1 VQTILITGANG
12 NIGRVLSS
20 HLQPNYHL
28 RCLDLQPTTD
38 IVDSIVADVN
48 DYEAICEAMNGVDIA
63 IHLAANPDQ
72 EQSWQDVYTTG
83 IGGTYNVLEAAR
95 QAGVKKV
102 IYASSILVSSLKSLH
117 QGLKVSPEQ
126 LPQPDSLYGVG
137 KVCGEVL
144 GRMFA
149 TEYQMTIICLR
160 IGAFTATNDL
170 KIYSEFRRRNWCSG
184 RDLAQLVEKCLQ
196 ADLRGF
202 HIFYGSSDN
211 TNNQMDISNSRNSI
225 DYQPQDNAELRLES
239 RSEENLRIIRHK
251 LSKIKRQ
258 LIR

>member
-1 VQTILITGANG
+1 MQTILITGANG

-28 RCLDLQPTTD
+28 RYLDLQPTAN
-38 IVDSIVADVN
+38 IVDPIVADVN
-48 DYEAICEAMNGVDIA
+48 DFSAICAAMNGVDVT
-63 IHLAANPDQ
+63 IHLAANSDPKQ
-72 EQSWQDVYTTG
+72 AWQDVYATG

-160 IGAFTATNDL
+160 IGAFTANSDL
-170 KIYSEFRRRNWCSG
+170 KISSEFRRRNWCSG
-184 RDLAQLVEKCLQ
+184 RDLAQLVEKCLN
-196 ADLRGF
+196 ADLSGF

-211 TNNQMDISNSRNSI
+211 THNQMDIGNSRSSI
-225 DYQPQDNAELRLES
+225 GYQPQDNAELRLES
-239 RSEENLRIIRHK
+239 KAEKIFTIIRHK

-258 LIR
+258 LI

>member
-1 VQTILITGANG
+1 MQTILITGANG
-12 NIGRVLSS
+12 NIGRVLCSA
-20 HLQPNYHL
+20 LQSNYHL
-28 RCLDLQPTTD
+28 RCLDLQRTPNIID
-38 IVDSIVADVN
+38 PIVADVN
-48 DYEAICEAMNGVDIA
+48 DFPAVCTAMTGVDIA
-63 IHLAANPDQ
+63 IHLAANPDR
-72 EQSWQDVYTTG
+72 EQAWQDVYTTG
-83 IGGTYNVLEAAR
+83 IGGTYHVLEAAR

-102 IYASSILVSSLKSLH
+102 IYASSILVSSLQELQ
-117 QGLKVSPEQ
+117 QGLTLTPSR

-160 IGAFTATNDL
+160 IGAFTANNDL
-170 KIYSEFRRRNWCSG
+170 KISSEFRRRNWCSG

-196 ADLRGF
+196 ANLSGF

-211 TNNQMDISNSRNSI
+211 THNQMDISNSRNSI
-225 DYQPQDNAELRLES
+225 DYQPQDNAELRLEP
-239 RSEENLRIIRHK
+239 RSSKILRRIRHK
-251 LSKIKRQ
+251 LGKIKRQ